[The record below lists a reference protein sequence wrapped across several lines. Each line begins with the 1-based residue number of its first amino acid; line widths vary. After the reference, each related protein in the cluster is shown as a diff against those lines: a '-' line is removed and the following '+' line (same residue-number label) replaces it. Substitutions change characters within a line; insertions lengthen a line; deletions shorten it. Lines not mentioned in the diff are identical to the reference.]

1 MLCLDGL
8 GRLVSLPML
17 SEEASHPAPPPSL
30 RERVACWRPG
40 YNRYG
45 TTIVPQACAIVQGGA
60 ERRTEQGRNTM
71 RQSRRSAPHRASS
84 LRPGGGQHMRQ
95 VEGRGRADI
104 RFEDGL
110 H

>member
-8 GRLVSLPML
+8 GRLASLPML
-17 SEEASHPAPPPSL
+17 GEEAAHPGPAAVLERACGLLAPRL
-30 RERVACWRPG
+30 AL
-40 YNRYG
+40 YG

-84 LRPGGGQHMRQ
+84 LRPGGGQQVRQ
-95 VEGRGRADI
+95 VEGRGRTDI